1 VAARAERRHSL
12 ESQLARRARS
22 ARECPTQEAGELVA
36 EQAFEAR
43 SCGASLS
50 ADHALEGGAM
60 LEKFRGSML
69 VPAAA
74 EACGGHARII
84 GVRSPAH
91 DPWRE

>member
-1 VAARAERRHSL
+1 
-12 ESQLARRARS
+12 
-22 ARECPTQEAGELVA
+22 
-36 EQAFEAR
+36 
-43 SCGASLS
+43 
-50 ADHALEGGAM
+50 M